1 MLLLTEITNTLMNLH
16 DNFKQAMSRFATG
29 VCIMT
34 YRNPNDDSADGVTI
48 SAFSSL
54 SLAPTKILFCL
65 GNYGQCGEDFAKIDA
80 FAVNILSSGQTALA
94 YQFAGKNRDGIAE
107 HIDHIDGLPVLK
119 NTLATVICRKGN
131 HYTEGDHDIIIG
143 DVSDIVLA
151 DDAREPLLYYQS
163 KIIEDYRHEQ

>member
-1 MLLLTEITNTLMNLH
+1 MTSLQDH
-16 DNFKQAMSRFATG
+16 FKQAMSRFATG

-54 SLAPTKILFCL
+54 SLDPTKILFCL
-65 GNYGQCGEDFAKIDA
+65 GNYGQCGDDFTKVET

-107 HIDHIDGLPVLK
+107 HIHDIDGLPVLK
-119 NTLATVICRKGN
+119 NTLATVICRKGS
-131 HYTEGDHDIIIG
+131 HYPEGDHDIIVGNVI
-143 DVSDIVLA
+143 DIKLA
-151 DDAREPLLYYQS
+151 EDASAPLLYYQS

>member
-1 MLLLTEITNTLMNLH
+1 MSILQ

-34 YRNPNDDSADGVTI
+34 YRNPQNGNADGVTI

-54 SLAPTKILFCL
+54 SLEPTKILFCL
-65 GNYGQCGEDFAKIDA
+65 GNYGQCGEDFAQVDT

-94 YQFAGKNRDGIAE
+94 YQFAGKNRDNIV
-107 HIDHIDGLPVLK
+107 DHLHDVDGLPVLK
-119 NTLATVICRKGN
+119 DTLATVICRKGN

-143 DVSDIVLA
+143 NVTDIQLA
-151 DDAREPLLYYQS
+151 ETAREPLLYYQS
-163 KIIEDYRHEQ
+163 KIIEDYRHEH